1 MKEKQL
7 RKLKRIEL
15 YEIMLA
21 QADEI
26 DRLQTELAQAEAE
39 LADKRIKIA
48 EAGSLAQASLQL
60 TKVFEEAQK
69 TADLYLTNIKANA
82 GEVDEG

>member
-26 DRLQTELAQAEAE
+26 DRLKTELAQAEAE

-69 TADLYLTNIKANA
+69 TADLYLTNIKANT

>member
-1 MKEKQL
+1 MNEKEL

-21 QADEI
+21 QSEEI
-26 DRLQTELAQAEAE
+26 DALKVQLEEAQAALSSKE
-39 LADKRIKIA
+39 IKIK

-69 TADLYLTNIKANA
+69 AADLYLHNIQQRQ
-82 GEVDEG
+82 EM

>member
-26 DRLQTELAQAEAE
+26 DRLKTELAQAEAE

-60 TKVFEEAQK
+60 TKVFQEAQK
-69 TADLYLTNIKANA
+69 TADLYLTNIKANV

>member
-26 DRLQTELAQAEAE
+26 DRLKTELAQAEAE

-69 TADLYLTNIKANA
+69 TADLYLTNIKANV

>member
-1 MKEKQL
+1 MKEKKL

-26 DRLQTELAQAEAE
+26 DRLKTELAQAEAE

-69 TADLYLTNIKANA
+69 TADLYLTNIKANV

>member
-15 YEIMLA
+15 YKIMLA

-26 DRLQTELAQAEAE
+26 DRLKTELAQAEAE

-69 TADLYLTNIKANA
+69 TADLYLTNIKANV